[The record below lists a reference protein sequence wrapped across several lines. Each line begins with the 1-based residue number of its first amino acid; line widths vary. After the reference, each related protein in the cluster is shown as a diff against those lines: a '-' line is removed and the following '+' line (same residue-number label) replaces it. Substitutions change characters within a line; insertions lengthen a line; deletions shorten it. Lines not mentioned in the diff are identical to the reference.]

1 MSGACGGPTLAS
13 DTYGK
18 TLSTM
23 DSLRDTLRDEH
34 TCLLQATFIFSPPS
48 RTPLC
53 APSPPPPPPLCHPA
67 APHWLV
73 RSFSQHAALAA
84 RFRDNHFLYCIA
96 TALRMRCPP
105 RLTRDCTSLTC
116 IL

>member
-34 TCLLQATFIFSPPS
+34 TCLLQAPFTIPPPS

-53 APSPPPPPPLCHPA
+53 APSPALPCSAIPLRPISSGVASCG
-67 APHWLV
+67 
-73 RSFSQHAALAA
+73 
-84 RFRDNHFLYCIA
+84 C
-96 TALRMRCPP
+96 
-105 RLTRDCTSLTC
+105 
-116 IL
+116 